1 LRSNSN
7 KKNNEMKKYSK
18 YLIFFFVL
26 LITVCCQKEDFT
38 FGDINSP
45 SNIEITAE
53 IVGKSADD
61 PYGDGSGMVKFVTT
75 ADNAISYKYVFSDGT
90 SENSPSG
97 QLMKRF
103 TKNGVNKYTVNAIV
117 YGKGGIASNATI
129 EVEVL
134 SNFSDPEAIE
144 FLTGGSSKKWYWS
157 ASEPGHLGVGQ
168 NDGDE
173 TKNYYANYY
182 QAGVFEKAG
191 ASESSCLYDNELTF
205 SLDGDVLKFELD
217 NGGATFFNA
226 SFAGVAGGSSPDDE
240 CLVFNT
246 GGTKTVSLSPS
257 ESVIMFNPNQ
267 ATQTRGTTMNFS
279 DGGFMGYYIGQSS
292 YEILSITANR
302 MVVRAVMGGNP
313 ALAWYHI
320 FTTTKPSQVPDTNVD
335 YTNLIW
341 SDDFDVDGAP
351 DPAKWS
357 YNLGT
362 GENGWGNNEKQNYTD
377 LPANVI
383 VQDGVLKIT
392 AIKESSGG
400 QAYSSARIVTDNK
413 FKFTYGKI
421 EVRAKLPTG
430 GGTWPAIWMLGQNY
444 ATNEWPAC
452 GEIDVMEHVGNSQ
465 DVIHGTLHYPGRFGG
480 SADGASKTIPNVSSQ
495 FHVYKAV
502 WSPSSI
508 KIYVDETLIH
518 SVSNATSL
526 PFNSDFFIILNVAMG
541 GNFGGNI
548 DPAFTQSSM
557 EIDYVKVY
565 Q

>member
-1 LRSNSN
+1 
-7 KKNNEMKKYSK
+7 MKKYNK
-18 YLIFFFVL
+18 YLVFLFAL
-26 LITVCCQKEDFT
+26 LFMVSCQKDDFT

-45 SNIEITAE
+45 ANIIISAE
-53 IVGKSADD
+53 IVGKTTED
-61 PYGDGSGMVKFVTT
+61 PFGDGSGLVKFV
-75 ADNAISYKYVFSDGT
+75 AIGDNAISYKYVFSDGT

-97 QLMKRF
+97 QFTKRF
-103 TKNGVNKYTVNAIV
+103 TKTGVNKYIVNAIA
-117 YGKGGIASNATI
+117 YGKGGIASNTTI

-134 SNFSDPEAIE
+134 SNFSDPDAVN

-173 TKNYYANYY
+173 TKNYYGNHY
-182 QAGVFEKAG
+182 QAGVFEKA
-191 ASESSCLYDNELTF
+191 ASPASSCLYDNELTF
-205 SLDGDVLKFELD
+205 SLDGDVLKFQLD
-217 NGGATFFNA
+217 NGGSTFFNA
-226 SFAGVAGGSSPDDE
+226 SFASVAGGSSPDDE
-240 CLVFNT
+240 CLAYNP
-246 GGTKTVSLSPS
+246 GGVKTVSLSPS
-257 ESVIMFNPNQ
+257 ESVIMSNKNQ

-292 YEILSITANR
+292 YEILSITDNR

-313 ALAWYHI
+313 TLAWYHI
-320 FTTTKPSQVPDTNVD
+320 FTTTKPSQVPDTDVD

-357 YNLGT
+357 YNTGT
-362 GENGWGNNEKQNYTD
+362 GQNGWGNNEKQNYTD
-377 LPANVI
+377 SPNNVV
-383 VQDGVLKIT
+383 VQGGILKIT
-392 AIKESSGG
+392 AKKEASGG
-400 QAYSSARIVTDNK
+400 QDYSSARLVTDNK

-430 GGTWPAIWMLGQNY
+430 AGTWPAIWMLGQNY

-452 GEIDVMEHVGNSQ
+452 GEIDIMEHVGNSQ
-465 DVIHGTLHYPGRFGG
+465 NVIHGTLHYPGRFGG
-480 SADGASKTIPNVSSQ
+480 SADTGSKTIPNVSSE

-502 WSPSSI
+502 WSPTSI

-518 SVSNATSL
+518 SVSNAASL

-541 GNFGGNI
+541 GNLGGNI
-548 DPAFTQSSM
+548 DAAFTQSSM